1 MKELIRTAG
10 LVTALW
16 GISIPLAGFGVSSSL
31 WAAPAKSTT
40 RNAAKTPAKNA
51 SLQRLFRRGMDAYD
65 AKSYDDAVDLFTQLL
80 QKQPEY
86 VPAKIQLAR
95 ALYQLKRFTEC
106 YKLFQQVEDI
116 SILEPDPSYEYG
128 QAAFRADDFANALKA
143 FRNVPNGHP
152 LFDLA
157 GYYGGIAAFK
167 QGEYQL
173 AIDLFEQAVVLP
185 SKLLKSQKLYQ
196 KEAER
201 LLIQQQKQELQNSV
215 PPAANRPNTA
225 APAVPA
231 EPPKPFRYLSPQRQ
245 IQLIPRATLQS
256 HQTADNRT
264 KDHDIKAGTLK
275 LSAGFDRN
283 GTVSNAPHW
292 LFQVDVTAQGLE
304 GGSSEVLAL
313 PDARTEQE
321 RFLLQKNEAR
331 SLFGIG
337 AEGAVEWS
345 IATGTSLGLNIGAR
359 GLLPSGA
366 DEPKGAGIP
375 QLGIFLAQKN
385 NNLATVLKNDFYG
398 YFFDGDF
405 LFSNARQIGR
415 IEYVT
420 TSFIRF
426 SLQGELS
433 EFAYNV
439 DRVNGPD
446 WQGRILSEIGY
457 GQDQGFRTALGAFF
471 EITEGQRFHDLGDVT
486 VIEFDS
492 ASFGARL
499 RMDFSLGKAVD
510 LGFEAWAMDRSMSGL
525 SPNNEN
531 SRAAQRDIFP
541 TVISNFSLH
550 INVHT
555 GF

>member
-1 MKELIRTAG
+1 MKALIRTAG

-16 GISIPLAGFGVSSSL
+16 GISIPLAGFGISSSL
-31 WAAPAKSTT
+31 WAAPAKP
-40 RNAAKTPAKNA
+40 AAKTPAKSA
-51 SLQRLFRRGMDAYD
+51 VLQRLFRRGMDAYE
-65 AKSYDDAVDLFTQLL
+65 AKSYDDAVDLFSQLL
-80 QKQPEY
+80 QKQPDY

-128 QAAFRADDFANALKA
+128 QSAFRSDDFPNALKA

-185 SKLLKSQKLYQ
+185 SKLLKSQRLYQ

-215 PPAANRPNTA
+215 PPAANRPNATAPA
-225 APAVPA
+225 APV
-231 EPPKPFRYLSPQRQ
+231 EPPKPFRYLTARRQ
-245 IQLIPRATLQS
+245 VQLIPRATMQS
-256 HQTADNRT
+256 HQTANNQT
-264 KDHDIKAGTLK
+264 KDHEIKAGALK
-275 LSAGFDRN
+275 LSAGLERN
-283 GTVSNAPHW
+283 EATQKAPHW
-292 LFQVDVTAQGLE
+292 IFQVDITAQSFE
-304 GGSSEVLAL
+304 GAGAEVLAL

-321 RFLLQKNEAR
+321 RFLLQKNGAR
-331 SLFGIG
+331 SLFGFG
-337 AEGAVEWS
+337 AEAAVEWS
-345 IATGTSLGLNIGAR
+345 IATGTSLGLNIGGR
-359 GLLPSGA
+359 GLVPGGTE
-366 DEPKGAGIP
+366 EPKGAGIP
-375 QLGIFLAQKN
+375 QVGIFLAQKN

-398 YFFDGDF
+398 YVFDGNF

-420 TSFIRF
+420 TNFVRF
-426 SLQGELS
+426 GLQGELS
-433 EFAYNV
+433 EYAYNV

-457 GQDQGFRTALGAFF
+457 GQDQGFRTSLGAFF
-471 EITEGQRFHDLGDVT
+471 EVTEGQRFHDLGEVT

-492 ASFGARL
+492 TSFGARL
-499 RMDFSLGKAVD
+499 RMDFSVTKAID

-531 SRAAQRDIFP
+531 TRAAQRDVFP

-550 INVHT
+550 INIHT